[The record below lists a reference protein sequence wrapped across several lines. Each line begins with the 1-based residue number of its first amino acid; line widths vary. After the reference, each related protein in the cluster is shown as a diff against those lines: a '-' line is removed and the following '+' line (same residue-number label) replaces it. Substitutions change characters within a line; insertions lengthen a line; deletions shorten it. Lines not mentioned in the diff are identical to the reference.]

1 MGGVSGLV
9 RVGSHPLCPA
19 HSGAIFVDPPL
30 DISIPYDMNWPPGK
44 EPNPEAE
51 AANEVLT
58 PAMRL
63 MQLQSRHRALDTR
76 IIEMQNYPYQ
86 NQILLQRLKK
96 EKLRLKDSIAR
107 LKDEMIP
114 DLDA

>member
-1 MGGVSGLV
+1 MS
-9 RVGSHPLCPA
+9 
-19 HSGAIFVDPPL
+19 
-30 DISIPYDMNWPPGK
+30 DI
-44 EPNPEAE
+44 PENGDGQNGEE

-63 MQLQSRHRALDTR
+63 LDLQAKHRALDMK
-76 IIEMQNYPYQ
+76 IAELHSFPYQ

-96 EKLRLKDSIAR
+96 EKLRLKDAIER

-114 DLDA
+114 DLNA

>member
-1 MGGVSGLV
+1 
-9 RVGSHPLCPA
+9 
-19 HSGAIFVDPPL
+19 
-30 DISIPYDMNWPPGK
+30 MNWPPGS
-44 EPNPEAE
+44 EPGLDVE

-63 MQLQSRHRALDTR
+63 LQLQTRHRALDTR
-76 IIEMQNYPYQ
+76 ISEMQNYPYQ

-96 EKLRLKDSIAR
+96 EKLRLKDAIAR
-107 LKDEMIP
+107 LKDDMIP

>member
-1 MGGVSGLV
+1 
-9 RVGSHPLCPA
+9 
-19 HSGAIFVDPPL
+19 
-30 DISIPYDMNWPPGK
+30 MNWPPGQ
-44 EPNPEAE
+44 EPGADAE

-63 MQLQSRHRALDTR
+63 LQLQARHRALDTR
-76 IIEMQNYPYQ
+76 ITEMQSFPYQ

-96 EKLRLKDSIAR
+96 EKLRLKDSIER

>member
-1 MGGVSGLV
+1 V
-9 RVGSHPLCPA
+9 
-19 HSGAIFVDPPL
+19 
-30 DISIPYDMNWPPGK
+30 NWPPGQQ
-44 EPNPEAE
+44 PNSEAE

-63 MQLQSRHRALDTR
+63 LQLQARHRALDTR
-76 IIEMQNYPYQ
+76 ITEMQSFPYQ

-96 EKLRLKDSIAR
+96 EKLRLKDAIER